1 MVDDDIFTYQGKPPL
16 SGQANTAVPSLISK
30 ERMQKLELLIH
41 LTSNLTQPLALC
53 GPEGIGK
60 TTLLKVFQ
68 EHKVESWLYCSVSGS
83 MDLSFEVIQGQL
95 AQVIKQDKT
104 DTPVSSLAMAF
115 ERYANQHKQIVLIID
130 NAGELMPGLVTTIIR
145 YAAANPVL
153 RVIFALTH
161 DELQVK
167 QGSDRAVDDCHV
179 VEIPYLSA
187 KQCGEFLQQLA
198 AKPAANGSV
207 KASAPAN
214 APYLHPVGK
223 AISESIIENIYQKTN
238 GIPGR
243 IIVEFARLFS
253 AKKNGKLKW
262 LLIAALV
269 ISISIAFGVQWLAL
283 SKNKQTTSTAVEQKA
298 DSVEIAP
305 SQPEPHVAFELPPP
319 VQPVINPPE
328 QSEQINED
336 VPPDIEDEEDLEP
349 SGEISAAT
357 ETKAK
362 SEAAPAVIE
371 EKPENKKFGATATTT
386 LPVINPPEQ
395 SAQVKEEVLAK
406 DKAQQAS
413 LASSAEVN
421 AHKGDQTAAPAV
433 KPETS
438 APRPAGEAENAV
450 VIGQKQDS
458 KEEADS
464 VLPLVAEPSPNPKQ
478 PENKAVNEV
487 VTPAPEKTKKIEAP
501 KKQKKP
507 AAAPKEK
514 TVKKE
519 VPEEDGTGWLL
530 TQPVENYTL
539 QLMVSSKQPS
549 LKDIR
554 KKYPT
559 LGQGFRVIKQVVDGK
574 ETFILL
580 YGSFNSAKVANTV
593 KQSLS
598 ADFRNASAR
607 KISSL
612 K

>member
-16 SGQANTAVPSLISK
+16 SGQSNTAVPSLISK

-68 EHKVESWLYCSVSGS
+68 ERKVESWLYCPVSGS
-83 MDLSFEVIQGQL
+83 MDLSFEAIQGQL

-167 QGSDRAVDDCHV
+167 QGSDRAVDDCHI

-207 KASAPAN
+207 KA
-214 APYLHPVGK
+214 
-223 AISESIIENIYQKTN
+223 ISESMIENVYQKTN

-243 IIVEFARLFS
+243 IVAEFARLFG
-253 AKKNGKLKW
+253 AKKSGKLKW
-262 LLIAALV
+262 ILIAGLV
-269 ISISIAFGVQWLAL
+269 ISIAVALGVQWLVS
-283 SKNKQTTSTAVEQKA
+283 SKSKQATPAAVEQKA
-298 DSVEIAP
+298 DSIETAA

-319 VQPVINPPE
+319 VQPVTNPPE
-328 QSEQINED
+328 QSAQINED
-336 VPPDIEDEEDLEP
+336 VPADIEDEEDLEP
-349 SGEISAAT
+349 SGEINAASDA
-357 ETKAK
+357 KAK
-362 SEAAPAVIE
+362 PEAAHTAVID

-386 LPVINPPEQ
+386 QPIINPPEQ
-395 SAQVKEEVLAK
+395 SAQAKEEVLAK
-406 DKAQQAS
+406 DKAQAVS
-413 LASSAEVN
+413 ESSVEAN
-421 AHKGDQTAAPAV
+421 AHKGDQTVTTTV

-438 APRPAGEAENAV
+438 APRPAGEAENAAV
-450 VIGQKQDS
+450 MGQKQDS

-464 VLPLVAEPSPNPKQ
+464 VLPLVAESLPNQETSKQ
-478 PENKAVNEV
+478 PENKAANEV
-487 VTPAPEKTKKIEAP
+487 VTPAPEKAKKIELP

-559 LGQGFRVIKQVVDGK
+559 LGQGFRVIKKVVDGK

>member
-16 SGQANTAVPSLISK
+16 SGQANTAVPPLISK

-68 EHKVESWLYCSVSGS
+68 ERKVESWLYCPVSGNA
-83 MDLSFEVIQGQL
+83 DLSFEAIQGQL

-207 KASAPAN
+207 R
-214 APYLHPVGK
+214 
-223 AISESIIENIYQKTN
+223 AISESMIENVYQKTN

-243 IIVEFARLFS
+243 IVAEFARLFG
-253 AKKNGKLKW
+253 AKKSGKLKW
-262 LLIAALV
+262 ILIAALV
-269 ISISIAFGVQWLAL
+269 ISIAVALGVQWLAS
-283 SKNKQTTSTAVEQKA
+283 SKNKQTTSTAVEQKV
-298 DSVEIAP
+298 DSVEITP

-328 QSEQINED
+328 QSVQINED
-336 VPPDIEDEEDLEP
+336 IPPDIEDEEDLEP

-362 SEAAPAVIE
+362 PEAAHAAVIE
-371 EKPENKKFGATATTT
+371 EEPENKKFGATATTT
-386 LPVINPPEQ
+386 QTGSNPPEQ
-395 SAQVKEEVLAK
+395 SKQVKEDVLVK
-406 DKAQQAS
+406 DKAQAA
-413 LASSAEVN
+413 LESSTEAN
-421 AHKGDQTAAPAV
+421 AHKSDQAAAPAV
-433 KPETS
+433 KPEAS
-438 APRPAGEAENAV
+438 APRPAGEAENAAV
-450 VIGQKQDS
+450 MGQKQEN

-464 VLPLVAEPSPNPKQ
+464 ALPLVAESLPNQETSKQ
-478 PENKAVNEV
+478 PENKAANEV
-487 VTPAPEKTKKIEAP
+487 VTPAPEKAKKMESP

-507 AAAPKEK
+507 AVIPKEK
-514 TVKKE
+514 AVKKE

-554 KKYPT
+554 KKYPM
-559 LGQGFRVIKQVVDGK
+559 LGQGFRIIKTVADGK